1 MRGVLLLATALGL
14 AQTVAGQTETFDIAT
29 FVAPQGWSRA
39 EQNGILILQQ
49 RKAILRRTEFCQIYL
64 FPSRTS
70 QAGAQENFGSEW
82 ATRIR
87 GTFGVGEQASRKSLN
102 TQDGWT
108 VVIGAADTVRE
119 GVAMRTLLSTAT
131 GFGSVFSVLVVVSPN
146 SYVNELNAFFHNLKL
161 HNGYGGNSPATATGE
176 GRAAIGATA
185 PGTGAF
191 GAASSVRGGP
201 LGYSFTPPPQWSE
214 QELRDQIVL
223 TSPVYQNGER
233 CQITILPMQEA
244 SSARLPDVAIG
255 TFCNIFRAD
264 PLAPYPSQPSRL
276 ASGTSPAGWEFFT
289 IHKLVGGQEGD
300 GKGIGT
306 ILLTAKV
313 GDRIATIYGISKDFI
328 VSNCFG
334 ELVRDVWPG
343 FFYSLTLQGAQSGQ
357 QQNLIRQKLAG
368 TWIAA
373 TGTVGN
379 RYEFHSDGRYA
390 GAAARRQYSRDSVT
404 TTAFFGDGSYSFEG
418 NQLVLSGDDGR
429 RSTFFFRLELAS
441 RDSGATWSD
450 QLCLLSPGMSGEVCY
465 RKN

>member
-1 MRGVLLLATALGL
+1 MLATALGL
-14 AQTVAGQTETFDIAT
+14 AQMVAGQTETFDIAT
-29 FVAPQGWSRA
+29 FAAPRGWSRT
-39 EQNGILILQQ
+39 EQNGILIVQQ
-49 RKAILRRTEFCQIYL
+49 RKTVLRRAEFCQIYL
-64 FPSRTS
+64 FPSRAS
-70 QAGAQENFGSEW
+70 QDGAEENFRAEW

-87 GTFGVGEQASRKSLN
+87 STFGVAEQVSQKSAK

-108 VVIGAADTVRE
+108 VVIGTADTMTQ
-119 GVAMRTLLSTAT
+119 GVAMRLLLSTAT
-131 GFGSVFSVLVVVSPN
+131 GFDSVFSVMVVVSPN
-146 SYVNELNAFFHNLKL
+146 SYVNELNSFFRSLKL
-161 HNGYGGNSPATATGE
+161 HNRNGGNSSAAVTGE
-176 GRAAIGATA
+176 SSAAIGATGSVGGGS
-185 PGTGAF
+185 PG
-191 GAASSVRGGP
+191 
-201 LGYSFTPPPQWSE
+201 GYNFTPPAQWSQ
-214 QELRDQIVL
+214 QELHGQIVL

-233 CQITILPMQEA
+233 CQIVILPMQEA
-244 SSARLPDVAIG
+244 GSARLPDVAIG
-255 TFCNIFRAD
+255 TFRNIFRAD
-264 PLAPYPSQPSRL
+264 PLASYPSQPSRL
-276 ASGTSPAGWEFFT
+276 ASGISPGGWEFFT

-313 GDRIATIYGISKDFI
+313 GGRVAMIYGISKDFI

-343 FFYSLTLQGAQSGQ
+343 FFYSLTFQGVQSGQ

-373 TGTVGN
+373 TGMVGN

-404 TTAFFGDGSYSFEG
+404 TTAFFGDGSYSFDG
-418 NQLVLSGDDGR
+418 NQLILTGDDGR
-429 RSTFFFRLELAS
+429 KSTFFFRLEAAS
-441 RDSGATWSD
+441 RDSGATWAD